1 MIVAMA
7 TTRFRRQSRD
17 SGLRKV
23 QSITGWAVA
32 GALAATGLF
41 AGLAS
46 QSGRGSVT
54 ASRRTRVAGATS
66 GGGSNVATTPTDDSG
81 NGNGNG
87 NGQATLPQQPIVA
100 PSSSSGFAP
109 IVSGAS

>member
-1 MIVAMA
+1 MRVS
-7 TTRFRRQSRD
+7 RQNRD
-17 SGLRKV
+17 AGLRKV

-54 ASRRTRVAGATS
+54 ASTRTRVAGATP
-66 GGGSNVATTPTDDSG
+66 GGGSTVATPPTDDGG
-81 NGNGNG
+81 NGL
-87 NGQATLPQQPIVA
+87 GQATPLQPPIVP